1 MDLPGRPGRRPV
13 PAEVRALAEQLVLQ
27 NQRWGCPMFGW
38 LASPACSERANDAEI
53 LLLRH

>member
-1 MDLPGRPGRRPV
+1 
-13 PAEVRALAEQLVLQ
+13 LQ